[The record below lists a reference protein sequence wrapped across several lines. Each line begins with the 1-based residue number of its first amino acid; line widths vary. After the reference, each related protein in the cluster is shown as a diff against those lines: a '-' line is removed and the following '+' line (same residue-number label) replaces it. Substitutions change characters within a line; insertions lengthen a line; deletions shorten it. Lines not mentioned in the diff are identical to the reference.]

1 MVDLNVADGKLV
13 IRVEGLDKLW
23 ALKSCLE
30 IPLEHVAGV
39 LADPEAAR
47 GWWHGIK
54 MPGTNIPGVIT
65 AGTFLQRG
73 GMVFWDVHNPEK
85 TVVISL
91 RDERYKSLVVEVA
104 DPEAAV
110 RLVSRAIGQ

>member
-1 MVDLNVADGKLV
+1 MVA
-13 IRVEGLDKLW
+13 RDKD
-23 ALKSCLE
+23 
-30 IPLEHVAGV
+30 AGN
-39 LADPEAAR
+39 EY
-47 GWWHGIK
+47 
-54 MPGTNIPGVIT
+54 PGGDHP
-65 AGTFLQRG
+65 GTFLQRG

-110 RLVSRAIGQ
+110 RLVSQAIGQ

>member
-1 MVDLNVADGKLV
+1 VDLNVADGKLV

-47 GWWHGIK
+47 GWWHGCRNEYSGGNHRGHISSARRSGFLGCTQ
-54 MPGTNIPGVIT
+54 PGED
-65 AGTFLQRG
+65 G
-73 GMVFWDVHNPEK
+73 GDFAE
-85 TVVISL
+85 
-91 RDERYKSLVVEVA
+91 
-104 DPEAAV
+104 
-110 RLVSRAIGQ
+110 G